1 METLAC
7 GSVSTAFLVLPNLQS
22 CKSIRTRK
30 MFFQK
35 YHDCY
40 SASVFLQI
48 VFWDFFCLV
57 PGQLTVF
64 CVARAKSIHL
74 AKLPHNYSLKQVSSA
89 QISRKRPWK
98 ILQRIINNLCV
109 LTKEKWFSVSGQRFI
124 FFVLNWTNW
133 LWIALSSRALN
144 PMWSLWFKN
153 RFVRAWLNSIWCS
166 HN

>member
-1 METLAC
+1 MALFPQHFSLSQTY
-7 GSVSTAFLVLPNLQS
+7 SHV
-22 CKSIRTRK
+22 TRLEHGK
-30 MFFQK
+30 CFFRNIM
-35 YHDCY
+35 
-40 SASVFLQI
+40 I
-48 VFWDFFCLV
+48 VIQRQCFSKLSFEIFFCLV
-57 PGQLTVF
+57 PGLLTVF

-74 AKLPHNYSLKQVSSA
+74 AKLRHNYSLKQVSSA

-144 PMWSLWFKN
+144 PM
-153 RFVRAWLNSIWCS
+153 
-166 HN
+166 